1 MKCKKYIYIVFHITS
16 NTWFSLVITIYI
28 SFGSLMLS
36 YLPCI
41 LDMIIPMNKSRSR
54 QLLID
59 VEYFVDKETY
69 FFIIIIHMFVTQY
82 AGCSTIMAVAT
93 LLIAYVLHTCA
104 MFKIAR

>member
-1 MKCKKYIYIVFHITS
+1 MKYKKIYIAFHTTS
-16 NTWFSLVITIYI
+16 NTWLSLVFAVCFPCGFLILT
-28 SFGSLMLS
+28 

-41 LDMIIPMNKSRSR
+41 LDMIIPMNESRSR

-69 FFIIIIHMFVTQY
+69 FFIISIHMFLTQY
-82 AGCSTIMAVAT
+82 AGCFTITAGAT
-93 LLIAYVLHTCA
+93 IIIAYVLHTCA